1 MVIQVRERPVFFP
14 LIYRSFSISPY
25 GVGTYLYGVS
35 TLADTAIHLPAST
48 PCWGGFKLSLSLYI
62 QLDRVEYSDTSCMN
76 IDDLS
81 SKSLW
86 GVSNSAILPSLR
98 TRTRS
103 LSITVGIR
111 CAMVQTV
118 QSLNSLRMI
127 F

>member
-1 MVIQVRERPVFFP
+1 MFLPH
-14 LIYRSFSISPY
+14 IYTSFSISPY
-25 GVGTYLYGVS
+25 GVGTDLYGVS
-35 TLADTAIHLPAST
+35 TLADMAILP
-48 PCWGGFKLSLSLYI
+48 PRLYFLVWGGFKLKPLYI

-86 GVSNSAILPSLR
+86 GVSNSATLPSLR

-111 CAMVQTV
+111 
-118 QSLNSLRMI
+118 
-127 F
+127 